1 MLIGKRGSIL
11 YTLEK
16 IKHELLYVIIL
27 GLLVSYFSHVF
38 YDTIPKMP
46 IVIPS
51 FLGTAISVLL
61 SFKLNQSYD
70 RWWEARKI
78 WGSIVNESR
87 SFVLQLQSFVADGND
102 AEIKQISFRQI
113 AWCFSLGQTL
123 RGLNPRENL
132 KKYITDEDL
141 INTERHK
148 NVPLALLQLNA
159 LQIKNL
165 KNRNQIDTYSQVK
178 LTTTLANLT
187 DAMGMTERI
196 KNTVFPVTY
205 RLFLHVIIYIFVVT
219 LSISLDG
226 ISVLYNIPLLVT
238 ISTAF
243 FLLEKTASDLQD
255 PFMNRPTDTEMTT
268 IATNIEINIKQ
279 LLNEKDIPDPLKQK
293 KFYSL

>member
-11 YTLEK
+11 YTLGK
-16 IKHELLYVIIL
+16 IKHEILYVTIL
-27 GLLVSYFSHVF
+27 GFVVSYFSHIF

-102 AEIKQISFRQI
+102 AEIKQIAFRQI
-113 AWCFSLGQTL
+113 AWCFSLGQSL
-123 RGLNPRENL
+123 RGLDPRENL

-141 INTERHK
+141 MNTERHK
-148 NVPLALLQLNA
+148 NVPLSLLQLNA

-165 KNRNQIDTYSQVK
+165 KSRNQIDIYSQVR
-178 LTTTLANLT
+178 LNTTLANLT

-196 KNTVFPVTY
+196 KNTIFPVTY

-226 ISVLYNIPLLVT
+226 ISALYNIPLLVT

-243 FLLEKTASDLQD
+243 FLLERTASDLQD
-255 PFMNRPTDTEMTT
+255 PFKNRPTDTEMTT

-279 LLNEKDIPDPLKQK
+279 LLNEKDIPELFKQN

>member
-11 YTLEK
+11 YTLGK
-16 IKHELLYVIIL
+16 IKHEILYVTIL
-27 GLLVSYFSHVF
+27 GFVVSYFSHIF

-102 AEIKQISFRQI
+102 AEIKQIAFRQI
-113 AWCFSLGQTL
+113 AWCFSLGQSL
-123 RGLNPRENL
+123 RGLDPIENL

-141 INTERHK
+141 MNTERHK

-165 KNRNQIDTYSQVK
+165 KSRNQIDIYSQVR
-178 LTTTLANLT
+178 LNTTLANLT

-196 KNTVFPVTY
+196 KNTIFPVTY

-226 ISVLYNIPLLVT
+226 ISALYNIPLLVT

-243 FLLEKTASDLQD
+243 FLLERTASDLQD
-255 PFMNRPTDTEMTT
+255 PFKNRPTDTEMTT

-279 LLNEKDIPDPLKQK
+279 LLNEKDIPELFKQN